1 MRIAALFLA
10 LCLLFSGAAPRL
22 LGNAVDLM
30 ALKKQEDERRKK
42 AGKSKAKVNDNNV
55 GSVAAGGRK
64 YGYVQ
69 MEPEEAAAAAAEEGE
84 GPKAAAAA
92 KGDVTKQPDY
102 WKKQQT
108 DLEQRI
114 ATLKADIEEAQLQ
127 LNRLWSDF
135 YVKTVAAEQEALRA
149 QIAQLTNQIEQKKLF
164 LSQSETQL
172 EELFEKARKAGAPP
186 GWLR

>member
-1 MRIAALFLA
+1 MKSAALVLLVCFLSSGISP
-10 LCLLFSGAAPRL
+10 LLLPG
-22 LGNAVDLM
+22 VDLM

-42 AGKSKAKVNDNNV
+42 LAKSKIKVNDSNLNTV
-55 GSVAAGGRK
+55 SAGDNK
-64 YGYVQ
+64 YGFVQ
-69 MEPEEAAAAAAEEGE
+69 MESDEGPSEEGVPGVE
-84 GPKAAAAA
+84 GAPK
-92 KGDVTKQPDY
+92 KDDVTRQPDF
-102 WKKQQT
+102 WKKQQA

-114 ATLKADIEEAQLQ
+114 AKLREDIEREQSE

-135 YVKTVAAEQEALRA
+135 YIKNIAAEQEAIRA

-172 EELFEKARKAGAPP
+172 EELYEKARKAGVPP

>member
-69 MEPEEAAAAAAEEGE
+69 MEPEEAAAEEGAGQE
-84 GPKAAAAA
+84 KAAAA

-114 ATLKADIEEAQLQ
+114 ATLKADIDEAQLQ

-135 YVKTVAAEQEALRA
+135 YVKTVAAEQEAIRA

-172 EELFEKARKAGAPP
+172 EELFEKARKAGVPP

>member
-1 MRIAALFLA
+1 MRIAALFLV
-10 LCLLFSGAAPRL
+10 LCFLFSGAAPRL

-55 GSVAAGGRK
+55 GSVAAGGGK

-69 MEPEEAAAAAAEEGE
+69 MEPEEAAAEEGE
-84 GPKAAAAA
+84 GQKPPTAA

-108 DLEQRI
+108 DLEQRV
-114 ATLKADIEEAQLQ
+114 ATLKADIEGAQLQ
-127 LNRLWSDF
+127 LNQLWSDF
-135 YVKTVAAEQEALRA
+135 YVKTVAAEQEAIRA

-172 EELFEKARKAGAPP
+172 EELFEKARKAGVPP

>member
-1 MRIAALFLA
+1 MKIAALFLA

-22 LGNAVDLM
+22 FGDAVDLM

-42 AGKSKAKVNDNNV
+42 AGKSKAKVHDNNV
-55 GSVAAGGRK
+55 NSVAAGGRK
-64 YGYVQ
+64 YGFVQ
-69 MEPEEAAAAAAEEGE
+69 MESEEAAAEEGQE
-84 GPKAAAAA
+84 QKPATAA

-114 ATLKADIEEAQLQ
+114 TTLRADIEEAQLQ

-135 YVKTVAAEQEALRA
+135 YTKSVAAEQEAVRA

-172 EELFEKARKAGAPP
+172 EELFEKARKAGVPP

>member
-69 MEPEEAAAAAAEEGE
+69 MEPEEAAAAEEGE
-84 GPKAAAAA
+84 GQKKAEAA

-114 ATLKADIEEAQLQ
+114 ATLRADIEEAQLQ

-135 YVKTVAAEQEALRA
+135 YVKTVAAEQEAIRA

-172 EELFEKARKAGAPP
+172 EELFEKARKAGVPP

>member
-22 LGNAVDLM
+22 LGDAVDLM

-42 AGKSKAKVNDNNV
+42 TAKSKVKVNDNNV

-64 YGYVQ
+64 YGFVQ
-69 MEPEEAAAAAAEEGE
+69 MEPEEAAGEEG
-84 GPKAAAAA
+84 GAQKPATAP
-92 KGDVTKQPDY
+92 KGDATKQPDY
-102 WKKQQT
+102 WKKQQA

-114 ATLKADIEEAQLQ
+114 ATLRTDIEEAQLQ
-127 LNRLWSDF
+127 LNQLWSDF
-135 YVKTVAAEQEALRA
+135 YVKNVAAEQEAIRA
-149 QIAQLTNQIEQKKLF
+149 QIAQLTNQVEQKKLF

-172 EELFEKARKAGAPP
+172 EELIEKARKAGVPP

>member
-1 MRIAALFLA
+1 MKSAALVLLVCFLSSGISP
-10 LCLLFSGAAPRL
+10 LLLPGI
-22 LGNAVDLM
+22 DLM

-42 AGKSKAKVNDNNV
+42 LAKSKVKVTDSNLNTV
-55 GSVAAGGRK
+55 SGGANK
-64 YGYVQ
+64 YGFVQ
-69 MEPEEAAAAAAEEGE
+69 MESDEGPSAEGE
-84 GPKAAAAA
+84 PGVEGAPRKD
-92 KGDVTKQPDY
+92 DVTRRPDF

-114 ATLKADIEEAQLQ
+114 AKLREDIEREQSE

-135 YVKTVAAEQEALRA
+135 YIKNIAAEQEAIRA

-172 EELFEKARKAGAPP
+172 EELYEKARKSGVPP

>member
-55 GSVAAGGRK
+55 GSVAAGGSK

-69 MEPEEAAAAAAEEGE
+69 MEPEEAAAAAEEGE
-84 GPKAAAAA
+84 GQKAAAAA
-92 KGDVTKQPDY
+92 KVDVTKQPDY

-135 YVKTVAAEQEALRA
+135 YVKTVAAEQEAIRA

>member
-1 MRIAALFLA
+1 MKFAALALLVCFLGA
-10 LCLLFSGAAPRL
+10 GFSPLLHGI
-22 LGNAVDLM
+22 DLM
-30 ALKKQEDERRKK
+30 AMKKQEDERRKNL
-42 AGKSKAKVNDNNV
+42 AKSKLKVTDTNV
-55 GSVAAGGRK
+55 NSVAVGGKRFSF
-64 YGYVQ
+64 VQ
-69 MEPEEAAAAAAEEGE
+69 IETDGVVIEEEAPAAEGAV
-84 GPKAAAAA
+84 K
-92 KGDVTKQPDY
+92 KDDVTRQPDF

-114 ATLKADIEEAQLQ
+114 AKLKEDIEREQSE

-135 YVKTVAAEQEALRA
+135 YIKNIAAEQEAIRA

-172 EELFEKARKAGAPP
+172 EDLYEKARKAGVPP

>member
-22 LGNAVDLM
+22 LGDAVDLI

-42 AGKSKAKVNDNNV
+42 APQSKAKDNANNV
-55 GSVAAGGRK
+55 TSVAAGGRK
-64 YGYVQ
+64 YGFVQ
-69 MEPEEAAAAAAEEGE
+69 MESEEPAAGEGE
-84 GPKAAAAA
+84 KEKPAAA
-92 KGDVTKQPDY
+92 KADVTKQPDY

-114 ATLKADIEEAQLQ
+114 ATLRADIEEAQLQ
-127 LNRLWSDF
+127 LNQLWSDF
-135 YVKTVAAEQEALRA
+135 YIKTIAAEQESIRA

-164 LSQSETQL
+164 LSQSETQV
-172 EELFEKARKAGAPP
+172 EELLEKARKAGVPP